1 MKNWKYML
9 MLMVSLSALNVTAAG
24 TEPRDTVYFYNTWQ
38 QMLDMEPVSM
48 LVSPIIELETPY
60 AIDIYTTTSDYRLYD
75 HMAATLGDS
84 IWLMSNVYLMKN
96 FKGDSNHFKGYKF
109 IPVFFNEKVAYLTYV
124 GLGDNLSLKDIL
136 FGETGEGKD
145 YTTVM
150 DYYYID
156 FKNRRVRKV
165 TPEVLSELL
174 EDYHD
179 LQMRYEGMKDY
190 KKRYMIEEFFLRYV
204 DRASQDFMRPY
215 IMDLV
220 DK

>member
-1 MKNWKYML
+1 MNNLKYIL
-9 MLMVSLSALNVTAAG
+9 MALASWVALQAVAVEA
-24 TEPRDTVYFYNTWQ
+24 EPRDTVYFYDTWR
-38 QMLDMEPVSM
+38 QMLYMEPSSM
-48 LVSPIIELETPY
+48 VVSPIIEAETPY

-96 FKGDSNHFKGYKF
+96 FKGDVDNFSGYKF
-109 IPVFFNEKVAYLTYV
+109 IPVYFNEKVAFLTYV
-124 GLGDNLSLKDIL
+124 GFGQNLSVKDIL

-145 YTTVM
+145 YTSVM

-156 FKNRRVRKV
+156 FRNHKVLKV
-165 TPEVLSELL
+165 THEVLSELL

-190 KKRYMIEEFFLRYV
+190 KKRYMIEEFFLKFV
-204 DRASQDFMRPY
+204 ERASQDFMRPY

-220 DK
+220 AK